1 MHCHDYHVLQGW
13 TTQQINRSDNVQSE
27 FPIPL
32 LHHLSTPARWK
43 RWYGTQNRT
52 AGWKQHWKNIQ
63 KHLTFHANSDMK
75 TLSYLVCTVM
85 YRYIYIVSIFKVV
98 FGRSP
103 DETGQTQQQ
112 NFVGILARCSRE
124 TGPLPP
130 QISWLRVSWRVCDA
144 NEFLEVKSC
153 CFRRH
158 ILTYNIL

>member
-1 MHCHDYHVLQGW
+1 MTMSRANSQFHCCITYQHLHVE
-13 TTQQINRSDNVQSE
+13 NVDTGLKIE
-27 FPIPL
+27 L
-32 LHHLSTPARWK
+32 LVGSSTE
-43 RWYGTQNRT
+43 
-52 AGWKQHWKNIQ
+52 KNIQ

-85 YRYIYIVSIFKVV
+85 YRYIYIYIVSIFKVV